1 MKYVK
6 FIICTLC
13 WAFSLSGCQSKLLTV
28 YKIDVQQGNALE
40 AESVEKIKL
49 GMSKEQVHFVLG
61 TPLIN
66 DSFHPDRWDY
76 IYHFTPG
83 YGEQQ
88 RRQLT
93 LIFDR
98 DEVIDIFKHN
108 IVKDDVTIANDDENK
123 DDDKKQHAR
132 EQASIDE
139 KAEKEQ
145 EELEK
150 QAKELEQILETNKD
164 PTN

>member
-1 MKYVK
+1 MNYVII
-6 FIICTLC
+6 IICTLFC
-13 WAFSLSGCQSKLLTV
+13 AFSTYGCQSKLLTV

-61 TPLIN
+61 TPLII

-98 DEVIDIFKHN
+98 DEVIDILKNN
-108 IVKDDVTIANDDENK
+108 IVEDDLTIAKDDENK
-123 DDDKKQHAR
+123 DDDKKLRAR
-132 EQASIDE
+132 EQASTDE
-139 KAEKEQ
+139 KAEKEL

-150 QAKELEQILETNKD
+150 QAEELEQILETNKD